1 MLVRRA
7 VLLLA
12 TAGLLTVVA
21 PVGQALA
28 SDEEGGYRSCQGAMV
43 VWITERTS
51 PGVTTIRWAGHAE
64 RIVKQ
69 AWSTTQINTGVHA
82 TSWLVTTTGS
92 MDHQVTG
99 ASCRWASLGT
109 GSRAAVAGATTGD
122 SDSAPREVG
131 QNSSHRAADGCS
143 YEA

>member
-43 VWITERTS
+43 VWSTESTS

-69 AWSTTQINTGVHA
+69 AWSTTQINT
-82 TSWLVTTTGS
+82 
-92 MDHQVTG
+92 
-99 ASCRWASLGT
+99 
-109 GSRAAVAGATTGD
+109 
-122 SDSAPREVG
+122 
-131 QNSSHRAADGCS
+131 
-143 YEA
+143 

>member
-1 MLVRRA
+1 
-7 VLLLA
+7 
-12 TAGLLTVVA
+12 
-21 PVGQALA
+21 
-28 SDEEGGYRSCQGAMV
+28 MV

-69 AWSTTQINTGVHA
+69 AWSTTQINTGLHA

-92 MDHQVTG
+92 MDHQATG

-109 GSRAAVAGATTGD
+109 GSRAVTGATTGPD
-122 SDSAPREVG
+122 TTQREVDRT
-131 QNSSHRAADGCS
+131 QALEQRMDVAKRHEQQSEYR
-143 YEA
+143 